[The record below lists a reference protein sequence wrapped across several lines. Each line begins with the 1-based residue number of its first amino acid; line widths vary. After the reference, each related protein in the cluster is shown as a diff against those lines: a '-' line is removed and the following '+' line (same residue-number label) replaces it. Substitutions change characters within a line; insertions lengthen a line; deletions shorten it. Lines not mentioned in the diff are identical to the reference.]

1 MAKTP
6 KRLSLNQE
14 FTKKRFLKLVGLRNR
29 FLYEAYFYD
38 VIRYENEVTY
48 MNTEFT
54 PSVRSF
60 LTETYL
66 PWFSN
71 FDYVYQIMYGDRS
84 VSHLKD
90 QQIDRVRSIIKDSI
104 LNTRE
109 AVYELSRG
117 VPEEKV
123 WNSLQYELLS
133 NILAGIAYDDILFAV
148 YDSTSHSVFVEID
161 GIWYDLHGF
170 DINLFTPLE
179 GIKVKYRR
187 GTYAKNCVKLIID
200 YTTHLDFYYFT
211 LDNMLLVTCEGKS
224 YPVKIVPESDVP
236 RLRRMVMFS

>member
-133 NILAGIAYDDILFAV
+133 NILAGIAYGDILFAV

-179 GIKVKYRR
+179 GVKVKYRR
-187 GTYAKNCVKLIID
+187 GKYARNCVKLIVD
-200 YTTHLDFYYFT
+200 YATHLDFYHFT
-211 LDNMLLVTCEGKS
+211 LDKMLLVTRDGKS
-224 YPVKIVPESDVP
+224 YPIKKVPESDVP
-236 RLRRMVMFS
+236 KIRRIAIFS